1 MCSSDLSYVI
11 GGAEVSGA
19 LAIATLL
26 GLATAWL
33 GSISMVWHRQAVA
46 RMAASLRDRI
56 AAGSGLAVTRL
67 HLMGISSD
75 LWRGAF
81 VSAVGLMVAFTATRG
96 LVNAWFLPYGPSAAW
111 PVALGVAVA
120 AASLVRSARSVP
132 AATWFL
138 VGGLAGGALLVVAR

>member
-1 MCSSDLSYVI
+1 MCSSDLT
-11 GGAEVSGA
+11 VSGA

-33 GSISMVWHRQAVA
+33 GSVSMVWHRQAVA
-46 RMAASLRDRI
+46 RMAAMLRERI

-75 LWRGAF
+75 FWRGAF
-81 VSAVGLMVAFTATRG
+81 VSAVGLMVAFVATRR

-111 PVALGVAVA
+111 PVALGAAVA
-120 AASLVRSARSVP
+120 ASSLVRSARSVP
-132 AATWFL
+132 TATWFL
-138 VGGLAGGALLVVAR
+138 LGGLAAGALLVVAR